1 MLKMDLLIDLAKVI
15 RSKNAGPFMTS
26 IDIFFDE
33 RKNYEKVKKTL
44 TPKIISELYNISI
57 EDVVGIFCLDIVMGI
72 KVTITKPIGTA
83 SGDQKCSDIFGANQ
97 HVPLFYLS
105 I

>member
-1 MLKMDLLIDLAKVI
+1 MALLVDLAKVI
-15 RSKNAGPFMTS
+15 RSKNAGPFMTT

-33 RKNYEKVKKTL
+33 RENYEKVKKSL
-44 TPKIISELYNISI
+44 SPKVISELYNISI
-57 EDVVGIFCLDIVMGI
+57 ENVVGIFHLDIVMGI
-72 KVTITKPIGTA
+72 KVTITKPAGTA
-83 SGDQKCSDIFGANQ
+83 SGDQRCSDIFGANQ